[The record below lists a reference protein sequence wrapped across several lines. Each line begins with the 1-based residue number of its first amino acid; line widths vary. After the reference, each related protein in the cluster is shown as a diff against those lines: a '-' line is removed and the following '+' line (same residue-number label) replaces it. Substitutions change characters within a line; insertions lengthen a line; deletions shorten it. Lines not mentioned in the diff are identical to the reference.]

1 MDFLKQVSIEIYPEG
16 VSDEERKSYRK
27 KYGWQMQALLDAI
40 RRQRQEREF
49 SKQRNGSGKECFEEK
64 SVRDSMMSGYKSG
77 QGKLWIV
84 DNGTRAQELL
94 EQGCPVLAWLHEDN
108 RDQDFSG
115 VRYACEN
122 IGELDF
128 DYLEKVYRR
137 YAGIPWD
144 ILTTERCLVRETTKE
159 DLDALYAIYAEPS
172 VTRYTEGLYPERA
185 QEEAYLEDYTEN
197 MYYFYNYG
205 VWTICDKI
213 TGQVIGRAGFSNREG
228 YEDPELGFV
237 IGVPWQGCGYAT
249 EVCRAL
255 LQYGKEELGF
265 EQMQMLVMP
274 ENEVSLHLAE
284 KLGFRREDSVIWGG
298 ILYERLIRE
307 M

>member
-1 MDFLKQVSIEIYPEG
+1 MYFLKQVSIETDPENVPEDRREG
-16 VSDEERKSYRK
+16 YRK
-27 KYGWQMQALLDAI
+27 KYGGQMQVMLDAI

-84 DNGTRAQELL
+84 DNGTRVQELL
-94 EQGCPVLAWLHEDN
+94 EQGCPVLVWLHEDN

-137 YAGIPWD
+137 YVGIPWD

-172 VTRYTEGLYPERA
+172 VTRYTEGLYPERV

-205 VWTICDKI
+205 VWTICDKA
-213 TGQVIGRAGFSNREG
+213 TGRVIGRAGFSNREG

-255 LQYGKEELGF
+255 LQYGKEELEF
-265 EQMQMLVMP
+265 ERVQMLVMP
-274 ENEVSLHLAE
+274 ENRVSLRLAE
-284 KLGFRREDSVIWGG
+284 KLGFHRQDRMIWEG
-298 ILYERLIRE
+298 ILYERLLLKL
-307 M
+307 

>member
-16 VSDEERKSYRK
+16 ASDEERVSYRK
-27 KYGWQMQALLDAI
+27 KYDAQMQALLDAI

-49 SKQRNGSGKECFEEK
+49 SKQRN
-64 SVRDSMMSGYKSG
+64 G

-108 RDQDFSG
+108 RNQDFSG

-122 IGELDF
+122 ISELDF

-137 YAGIPWD
+137 YVDIPWE
-144 ILTTERCLVRETTKE
+144 ILTTKRCLVRETCVE
-159 DLDALYAIYAEPS
+159 DLDALYEIYAEPS
-172 VTRYTEGLYPERA
+172 VTQYTEGLYPEYA
-185 QEEAYLEDYTEN
+185 QEEAYLQDYTEN

-237 IGVPWQGCGYAT
+237 IGVPWQRQGYAT
-249 EVCRAL
+249 EVCKAL
-255 LQYGKEELGF
+255 LEYGKEELGF
-265 EQMQMLVMP
+265 EQVQMLVMP
-274 ENEVSLHLAE
+274 ENRVSLRLAE
-284 KLGFRREDSVIWGG
+284 NLGFHRQDQVTWEG
-298 ILYERLIRE
+298 ILYERLLLE
-307 M
+307 L

>member
-1 MDFLKQVSIEIYPEG
+1 MYFLKQVSIETDPEN
-16 VSDEERKSYRK
+16 VP
-27 KYGWQMQALLDAI
+27 
-40 RRQRQEREF
+40 
-49 SKQRNGSGKECFEEK
+49 EEK
-64 SVRDSMMSGYKSG
+64 SEGYREKYDTQMRALQNTLRRHRTGGTSSEGANGSESENAGTENG
-77 QGKLWIV
+77 QGRLWIT
-84 DNGTRAQELL
+84 DNGKRAQELL
-94 EQGCPVLAWLHEDN
+94 KLGCPVLAWLHEDN
-108 RDQDFSG
+108 RNQDFSG

-122 IGELDF
+122 ISELDF

-137 YAGIPWD
+137 YVGIPWD
-144 ILTTERCLVRETTKE
+144 ILTTERCLIRETCAE
-159 DLDALYAIYAEPS
+159 DLDAFYEIYAEPS
-172 VTRYTEGLYPERA
+172 VTKYTEGLYPDRE
-185 QEEAYLEDYTEN
+185 QEEAYLKDYTEN

-205 VWTICDKI
+205 VWTICDRR

-228 YEDPELGFV
+228 YENPELGFV
-237 IGVPWQGCGYAT
+237 IGVPWQGRGYAT
-249 EVCRAL
+249 EVCEAL

-274 ENEVSLHLAE
+274 ENGVSLHLAE

>member
-1 MDFLKQVSIEIYPEG
+1 MYFLKQVSIETDPEN
-16 VSDEERKSYRK
+16 VP
-27 KYGWQMQALLDAI
+27 
-40 RRQRQEREF
+40 
-49 SKQRNGSGKECFEEK
+49 EEK
-64 SVRDSMMSGYKSG
+64 SEGYREKYDTQMRALQNTLRRHRTGGTSSEGANGSESENAGTENG
-77 QGKLWIV
+77 QGRLWIT
-84 DNGTRAQELL
+84 DNGKRAQELL
-94 EQGCPVLAWLHEDN
+94 ERGCPVLAWLHEDN
-108 RDQDFSG
+108 RDQDFNG

-122 IGELDF
+122 ISELDF

-144 ILTTERCLVRETTKE
+144 ILTTERCLIRETCAE
-159 DLDALYAIYAEPS
+159 DLDAFYEIYEEPS
-172 VTRYTEGLYPERA
+172 VTKYTEGLYPDRE
-185 QEEAYLEDYTEN
+185 QEEAYLKDYTEN

-205 VWTICDKI
+205 VWTICDRR

-228 YEDPELGFV
+228 YENPELGFV
-237 IGVPWQGCGYAT
+237 IGVPWQGRGYAT
-249 EVCRAL
+249 EVCEAL

>member
-16 VSDEERKSYRK
+16 ASDEERKSYSK
-27 KYGWQMQALLDAI
+27 KYGAQMHALLDAI

-49 SKQRNGSGKECFEEK
+49 SKQRNG
-64 SVRDSMMSGYKSG
+64 

-84 DNGTRAQELL
+84 DNGIRAQELL
-94 EQGCPVLAWLHEDN
+94 EQGCPVLVWLHEDN

-122 IGELDF
+122 ISELDF

-137 YAGIPWD
+137 YVGIPWE
-144 ILTTERCLVRETTKE
+144 ILTTERCLIRETSAE
-159 DLDALYAIYAEPS
+159 DLDAFYEIYAETS
-172 VTRYTEGLYPERA
+172 VTKYTEGLYPERA
-185 QEEAYLEDYTEN
+185 QEEAYLQDYTEN

-237 IGVPWQGCGYAT
+237 IGVPWQRQGYAT
-249 EVCRAL
+249 EVCKAL
-255 LQYGKEELGF
+255 LEYGKEELGF
-265 EQMQMLVMP
+265 EQVQMLVMP
-274 ENEVSLHLAE
+274 ENEISLHLAE
-284 KLGFRREDSVIWGG
+284 RLGFSQLDQVTWEGTC
-298 ILYERLIRE
+298 YERLLME
-307 M
+307 L